1 MSFKNTVHDPL
12 APLWWTEIG
21 LSDSDWFVVLLTPSS
36 IFIKQLISAASIC
49 FEVWG
54 VLNPVAEIFVSD
66 FPEKSVIFQAK
77 NYDDLFLSVVNFTNC
92 LLSLNIHIF
101 TFYTYIPTLLANF
114 LSFLEKRRKNYAF
127 CAK

>member
-77 NYDDLFLSVVNFTNC
+77 NYDDLFFKC
-92 LLSLNIHIF
+92 RQ
-101 TFYTYIPTLLANF
+101 FYK
-114 LSFLEKRRKNYAF
+114 LSFIPKFSPFTPTFLH
-127 CAK
+127 C